1 MKPTGVAVD
10 SGIPVN
16 NKTMM
21 KHFLS
26 FLILSSLVFFSCKTV
41 KKVQGIQ
48 EAIAKKDTAQVVVI
62 KETPKIDSGAI
73 VRDIM
78 SKVVKGKID
87 FNTFNAK
94 IRVDYDGVDKS
105 DNYTAYLSM
114 KKDSIILITIKGSV
128 LGISAVGLEAKIK
141 KDSVVL
147 VFKQDGYV
155 QYRAISYI
163 QESTQLPFDFYSL
176 QDMIIGNPVFI
187 DSNVVSYKASQSQLL
202 VFMVGNLFKH
212 LLTLNNADYRVM
224 HSKLDDVDIQ
234 KNRTCDITFSNY
246 QTMGPYQF
254 ATYRKISVAEKS
266 KLDIYL
272 DFKEFSLNEPLKYNF
287 EIPKKF
293 KRK

>member
-1 MKPTGVAVD
+1 MKR
-10 SGIPVN
+10 
-16 NKTMM
+16 
-21 KHFLS
+21 HS
-26 FLILSSLVFFSCKTV
+26 FLYLVIVAMLAFSCKTV

-48 EAIAKKDTAQVVVI
+48 QAIAKKDTAQVVVI
-62 KETPKIDSGAI
+62 KETPKVDSGAI
-73 VRDIM
+73 VKEIM

-94 IRVDYDGVDKS
+94 IRVDYDGVEKS

-114 KKDSIILITIKGSV
+114 KKDSIILITIKGS
-128 LGISAVGLEAKIK
+128 LMGISAVGLEAKIK

-147 VFKQDGYV
+147 YFKQDGYV
-155 QYRAISYI
+155 QYRSINYI
-163 QESTQLPFDFYSL
+163 QDETHLPFDFYSL
-176 QDMIIGNPVFI
+176 QDILIGNPVFI
-187 DSNVVSYKASQSQLL
+187 DSNVVSYKASPSQLL

-212 LLTLNNADYRVM
+212 LITLNNADYTVT

-246 QTMGPYQF
+246 QSLGKYQF
-254 ATYRKISVAEKS
+254 ATYRKISVSEKS

-272 DFKEFSLNEPLKYNF
+272 DFKEFNINEPLKYNF
-287 EIPKKF
+287 EIPKKV